1 MTSRKRTG
9 DEAAGSRPPS
19 GSLPAPDHAWKA
31 LSVTNEWI
39 RHADAKTGITLAFAG
54 ATAAALFNVTRVS
67 THWGIWSKI
76 GVTVTLVALLGVVVC
91 AAVELHPRVKL
102 KRRAKAADSDSVSAD
117 DAVNLLFFGD
127 IAKHYGS
134 DRPNYRDVLST
145 LTADSPAL
153 TAQIADQIH
162 ANAHIATTKFAWVDR
177 AITCEIV
184 AALALALST
193 FLITKGW

>member
-1 MTSRKRTG
+1 MVTRSRVREEALDRTTT
-9 DEAAGSRPPS
+9 
-19 GSLPAPDHAWKA
+19 LWPAPDHAWKA
-31 LSVTNEWI
+31 LTVTNEWI

-54 ATAAALFNVTRVS
+54 ATAAALFNATRMAPR
-67 THWGIWSKI
+67 WGMWSKI
-76 GVTVTLVALLGVVVC
+76 GVTVTLAALLGVVVC
-91 AAVELHPRVKL
+91 TAVELHPRVKL
-102 KRRAKAADSDSVSAD
+102 KRRAKAADSDTVATE

-134 DRPNYRDVLST
+134 DRPTYRDVLST
-145 LTADSPAL
+145 LTTDPPAL

-177 AITCEIV
+177 AITSEIV
-184 AALALALST
+184 AALALVLST